1 MRRGLT
7 WAATSVAEI
16 RRQWCNAVVSRVDQ
30 QSEALHRLPPGVAAE
45 PEREAFERLQGFVV
59 DAISFVNA
67 EVEAMLEARLYWFA
81 RDMVQLAVRAAED
94 LPAWTPSEA
103 MPAPNGFL
111 CWAKPAGT
119 VPYAPESPDPVDVTW
134 DAVWWWTRP
143 DGILQIQPAS
153 RLKTSPELRNT
164 VGVRAPL
171 WATGTIWLDPRR
183 ARTEEANGS
192 EDMHPFISV
201 VGAAWLL
208 MGQTTFSETR
218 VIGQTE
224 VAPTSGDSEPAP
236 VRERGPAPVT
246 IVERREINQHS
257 RSAVKGSKREYRG
270 RWMVGWPN
278 GFWRQQAYGPG
289 RSLRKPILIA
299 PHTAGPQGA
308 PLIPP
313 KQRVYVWRK

>member
-1 MRRGLT
+1 
-7 WAATSVAEI
+7 VASHVE
-16 RRQWCNAVVSRVDQ
+16 QHSQ
-30 QSEALHRLPPGVAAE
+30 ALHRLPPGVTTE
-45 PEREAFERLQGFVV
+45 PEREAFERLQGYVADARTFV
-59 DAISFVNA
+59 SE
-67 EVEAMLEARLYWFA
+67 EVEAMLDARLYWVA

-94 LPAWTPSEA
+94 LPAWTPAEA

-111 CWAKPAGT
+111 CWAKPAGR
-119 VPYAPESPDPVDVTW
+119 VPYAPESPDPVNVTW

-143 DGILQIQPAS
+143 DGILQIQPAT
-153 RLKTSPELRNT
+153 RLKSSPEVPNPI
-164 VGVRAPL
+164 GVRAPL
-171 WATGTIWLDPRR
+171 WATGTIWLDASR

-208 MGQTTFSETR
+208 MGQTTLTESR

-224 VAPTSGDSEPAP
+224 VGPTSGGSEPAE
-236 VRERGPAPVT
+236 VRKRRPAPVT
-246 IVERREINQHS
+246 IVELRREIDQHN
-257 RSAVKGSKREYRG
+257 RSAVKGSKRQYRG

-289 RSLRKPILIA
+289 RSLRKPVLIA

-308 PLIPP
+308 QLLPP
-313 KQRVYVWRK
+313 KQKVYVWRK